1 MTSPEIRVNPAEA
14 AGTMA
19 KLSGQ
24 FAATG
29 GSLPLSP
36 SGLDPSVAAAVD
48 GQVNNSQQTLSGAGE
63 TSRNGKAGAEALGS
77 QDRENSNKAA
87 KVDSDLKTRPG
98 DGGAGGAGR
107 VSRADAPRLTASD
120 LAKLTGA
127 GQYQSPMPTM
137 QTAPAGAPSM
147 PSMPSIPA
155 MPMSGAAAPIQSMLG
170 PAGALSPLFGKLMA
184 TGGPK
189 SLPMGAALEGQGGK
203 IQALVKQTLGTPYAW
218 GGGSLDGPSKG
229 ISDGGGPA
237 DRAGDYNKIGYDCS
251 GLARFMTFQST
262 GHEIPR
268 TSEAQYAAGTPVS
281 AAQARPG
288 DLFFPNSSGRPPGH
302 VQVYIGNNQVVEAP
316 SSGQTVKI
324 SPLRPGE
331 FRRMVA

>member
-14 AGTMA
+14 AGTLA
-19 KLSGQ
+19 KLGGQ
-24 FAATG
+24 FAAAG

-48 GQVNNSQQTLSGAGE
+48 GQVNNSQQALNGAGE
-63 TSRNGKAGAEALGS
+63 TSRNGKAGAEALGD
-77 QDRENSNKAA
+77 QDRANSNRAG
-87 KVDSDLKTRPG
+87 KVDTDLKDR
-98 DGGAGGAGR
+98 AGAGR
-107 VSRADAPRLTASD
+107 GDGLGRPSRVDAPRLSASD

-137 QTAPAGAPSM
+137 QTAPSS

-155 MPMSGAAAPIQSMLG
+155 MPMSGASAPIQSMLG
-170 PAGALSPLFGKLMA
+170 PAGALSPLLGKLMA
-184 TGGPK
+184 TGGPA
-189 SLPMGAALEGQGGK
+189 SQPMGAALTGKGGQL
-203 IQALVKQTLGTPYAW
+203 QELVRGTLGTPYAW
-218 GGGSLDGPSKG
+218 GGGALDGPSQG

-237 DRAGDYNKIGYDCS
+237 DRAGDYKKIGFDCS
-251 GLARFMTFQST
+251 GLSRYLTYQST

-268 TSEAQYAAGTPVS
+268 TSEAQYAAGVPVS

-288 DLFFPNSSGRPPGH
+288 DLFFPNSAGRPPGH